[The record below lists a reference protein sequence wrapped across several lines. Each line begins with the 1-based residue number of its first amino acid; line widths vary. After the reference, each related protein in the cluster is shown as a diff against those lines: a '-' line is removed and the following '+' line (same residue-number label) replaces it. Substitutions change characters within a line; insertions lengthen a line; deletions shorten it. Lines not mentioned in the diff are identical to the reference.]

1 VKWPGLG
8 DLMIER
14 IDSEE
19 ERYSEKYYDA
29 DAGMVI

>member
-1 VKWPGLG
+1 
-8 DLMIER
+8 MIER